1 MIESNNNGQDQTT
14 LGINDEY
21 FARKDAIACAA
32 TLMKRATAFYQVL
45 QANAYL
51 EKIQRMWQFY
61 HGEFYNS
68 LGYDHRVS
76 FGGETGELVTI
87 PINHFRNIARHM
99 LTIITSSRPVM
110 DTRSI
115 NTDYRSMSQT
125 YVAQGILEYYMRER
139 KLEECLT
146 RAVEYAV
153 VLGTGYIKLEWNA
166 TEGDIYDVDEE
177 TGQFNY
183 QGDVV
188 FSNLSPF
195 DVVVDGT
202 KENWNNE
209 WVLVRTFQNKYN
221 LMAKYP
227 EIAEKISAI
236 PSTSDVGR
244 YRLNYF
250 TNDETEDIPVYEFY
264 HKRTEALPNG
274 RYMLFLDD
282 DLVLLDTKLPY
293 REIPVFRIVGSE
305 ILGTPYGYAPMFDI
319 YPIQE
324 GINSLYSTIMTNQS
338 TFGVQNVFV
347 PRGADITVSALE
359 GGLNVIEANAKPEAI
374 NLTQTPAEIFKFLE
388 ILIQS
393 AETISGINSVARGN
407 PEASLRSGNA
417 LALVQSMAIQ
427 FISGLQQSYV
437 KLIEETGTSLIN
449 ILKDFAAAP
458 RVVQIVGKNNRPYLK
473 EFTGDDLSS
482 ISRVIVDMGNPLS
495 RTTAGRVQ
503 MAEQLLQMHLL
514 KTPEQYFSVIN
525 TGRLDTTFQG
535 DQGQLLLIQREN
547 EKLMSGEP
555 ALAVGTDLHKIHIQE
570 HTNVL
575 NDPDLRVNA
584 DYMKNVNDHIAEHL
598 NFLRT
603 VDPGL
608 LQVLGEQPLPP
619 LPPAAAPGMGVP
631 PGGAAPAMPGQPQP
645 MPAGLMQPQG
655 GLEQPGQAVGMG
667 GGPKV
672 NTPHLP
678 QVPAANLSNPGL
690 QEQIMGNVK
699 NFPGSGAKTGK

>member
-1 MIESNNNGQDQTT
+1 MDIQDQYQGPKQT
-14 LGINDEY
+14 NESVEDEY
-21 FARKDAIACAA
+21 FARKEASQCASTLIARAA
-32 TLMKRATAFYQVL
+32 AFYQVL

-51 EKIQRMWQFY
+51 EKIQRMWQYY
-61 HGEFYNS
+61 HGEFYNA

-76 FGGETGELVTI
+76 FSGETGELVTI

-99 LTIITSSRPVM
+99 LTIITSNRPVM
-110 DTRSI
+110 DTRSV
-115 NTDYRSMSQT
+115 NTDYKSMSQT
-125 YVAQGILEYYMRER
+125 YVAQGILEYYMREKR
-139 KLEECLT
+139 LEECLT

-227 EIAEKISAI
+227 EIANKISAI
-236 PSTSDVGR
+236 PSISDIGR

-250 TNDETEDIPVYEFY
+250 TNDETEQIPVYEFY

-274 RYMLFLDD
+274 RYLLFLDD
-282 DLVLLDTKLPY
+282 DLILLDTKLPY

-324 GINSLYSTIMTNQS
+324 GINSLYSTIMTNQA

-347 PRGADITVSALE
+347 PRGADITVASLE
-359 GGLNVIEANAKPEAI
+359 GGLNVIEANAEPKAI

-388 ILIQS
+388 VLIQS

-473 EFTGDDLSS
+473 EFTGEDLSS

-503 MAEQLLQMHLL
+503 MAEQLLQMKLL

-525 TGRLDTTFQG
+525 TGRLDVTFQG
-535 DQGQLLLIQREN
+535 DQAQLLLIQREN
-547 EKLMSGEP
+547 EKLMGGEQVV
-555 ALAVGTDLHKIHIQE
+555 ALGTDLHKMHITA
-570 HTNVL
+570 HTDVL
-575 NDPDLRVNA
+575 NDPELRTNA
-584 DYMKNVNDHIAEHL
+584 DYMKNVNDHINEHL

-619 LPPAAAPGMGVP
+619 LPPPAAPGMGVP
-631 PGGAAPAMPGQPQP
+631 AGGPAPAMPGMPQP
-645 MPAGLMQPQG
+645 MPAGLMQPPQG
-655 GLEQPGQAVGMG
+655 MEQPGNPVGG
-667 GGPKV
+667 VRKI

-678 QVPAANLSNPGL
+678 QVPAAALVNPGL
-690 QEQIMGNVK
+690 QEQAMGNVK
-699 NFPGSGAKTGK
+699 NFPSMLPPKQ

>member
-1 MIESNNNGQDQTT
+1 MDTQENSLDKTSDPKPTT
-14 LGINDEY
+14 QY
-21 FARKDAIACAA
+21 FAAKDASDCAS
-32 TLMKRATAFYQVL
+32 TLLKRASSFYQIL

-51 EKIQRMWQFY
+51 EKIKRMWQFY

-68 LGYDHRVS
+68 SDNGHRVS
-76 FGGETGELVTI
+76 FTGETGELTAI
-87 PINHFRNIARHM
+87 PINHFRNIAKHM
-99 LTIITSSRPVM
+99 LTIITSNRPVM
-110 DTRSI
+110 DARAV
-115 NTDYRSMSQT
+115 NTDYKSQSQT
-125 YVAQGILEYYMRER
+125 YIAQGILEYYMREKR
-139 KLEECLT
+139 LEECLI
-146 RAVEYAV
+146 RSVEYAI
-153 VLGTGYIKLEWNA
+153 VLGAGYIKLEWNA
-166 TEGDIYDVDEE
+166 TEGELYDVDEE

-183 QGDVV
+183 QGDIV

-202 KENWNNE
+202 KDSWNNE

-227 EIAEKISAI
+227 EIASKIESI
-236 PSTSDVGR
+236 PSTSDISR

-250 TNDETEDIPVYEFY
+250 TNDETDDIPVYEFY
-264 HKRTEALPNG
+264 HKRTEALQNG

-282 DLVLLDTKLPY
+282 NLILLDTKLPY
-293 REIPVFRIVGSE
+293 REIPIFRIVGSE
-305 ILGTPYGYAPMFDI
+305 IMGTPYGYAPMFDI

-324 GINSLYSTIMTNQS
+324 GINSLYSTIMTNQA

-347 PRGADITVSALE
+347 PRGADITVASLS

-427 FISGLQQSYV
+427 FVSGLQQNYV

-473 EFTGDDLSS
+473 EFSGEDLSS

-503 MAEQLLQMHLL
+503 MAEQLLQMKLL
-514 KTPEQYFSVIN
+514 KNPEQYFSVIN
-525 TGRLDTTFQG
+525 TGRLDVTFQG
-535 DQGQLLLIQREN
+535 DQQQLLLIQREN
-547 EKLMSGEP
+547 EKMMSGEQVI
-555 ALAVGTDLHKIHIQE
+555 ALGTDLHSIHITE

-575 NDPDLRVNA
+575 NDPDLRTNHE
-584 DYMKNVNDHIAEHL
+584 YINNVNNHISEHL

-608 LQVLGEQPLPP
+608 LQVLHQQPLPP
-619 LPPAAAPGMGVP
+619 LPPPAPEGMGVP
-631 PGGAAPAMPGQPQP
+631 EGGAMPTLPGMPEP
-645 MPAGLMQPQG
+645 MPAGMMQPPG
-655 GLEQPGQAVGMG
+655 GMEVPGNPVGPAG
-667 GGPKV
+667 QKKT
-672 NTPHLP
+672 NTPNLP
-678 QVPAANLSNPGL
+678 QLDAQNLVNPAL
-690 QEQIMGNVK
+690 QEATTGNVRD
-699 NFPGSGAKTGK
+699 FPSFFNKQG